1 MSTPMMILPSPW
13 LRRAL
18 WLDVAA
24 SAVLALLQL
33 AGGERLARWTGLP
46 QALLLETALFMLAWG
61 LVLLWL
67 AGGRGGRPV
76 PAWCVRGVIAGNLA
90 WAVAALATGL
100 GLVAVSPAGWA
111 LIAVHAAGVLLFA
124 ALQRAG
130 LARSAPQS
138 DAGLIL
144 QPR

>member
-24 SAVLALLQL
+24 STGLALLQL

-61 LVLLWL
+61 LALLWL
-67 AGGRGGRPV
+67 AGGRAGRPV

-90 WAVAALATGL
+90 WAVAALAAAALWLAPTP
-100 GLVAVSPAGWA
+100 SGWA
-111 LIAVHAAGVLLFA
+111 LVAIHVAGVLLFA
-124 ALQRAG
+124 ALQRPG
-130 LARSAPQS
+130 LARSAPAAPS
-138 DAGLIL
+138 GLSL
-144 QPR
+144 SAH